1 MIEQLK
7 RYGINVRNGSRG
19 DVKTTCPK
27 CSQTRKHKADP
38 CLSVNVDDGVW
49 NCHNCGWKGGIVKP
63 KKEYTKPVPEH
74 KVLSQPVIDWF
85 ANRGISNQTLL
96 RYKVTESVQYMGS
109 EESKCINFNYY
120 LNGELVNIKYRDS
133 QKRFKLVSGAMLS
146 LYGIDVSVDNSDHEI
161 IITEGEID
169 TLSFYE
175 AGIKTA
181 VSVPNGASKGN
192 QKLEWLEE
200 MLSYLDGKKIY
211 LATDNDEAGLGLR
224 DELAR
229 RLGKQNCLVINLP
242 EKDANETL
250 LKHGA
255 SKLLECYQNAEP
267 FPVDGIDT
275 VTQGELVSL
284 WEQGYPKG
292 YDTGWDN
299 MDQHIQW
306 HPGMVT
312 LITGI
317 PGHGKTT
324 WLKNLLVRLADRH
337 GWSYLLYSAEEAN
350 ATFAMTDLLS
360 IKTGKSFFNAPS
372 TPRITKEEVEQ
383 NTPFLN
389 EHFKYYKLSENDS
402 TVEAIM
408 AKAEEM
414 VKRHGIRGLVI
425 DNMSTVERQITG
437 SSDNRHNQIGNMM
450 RDLRSFARDL
460 GIHIW
465 LVAHPKKLNK
475 VKQAVYEVPTGY
487 DVGDSS
493 HYYNAP
499 DLGVTVYRNRETGQT
514 EIHFWKIRFRFSGQE
529 ETDYFKFDITNS
541 RYTPTQK
548 VNDGTDKEKFYKQP
562 YEKLIQAGDI

>member
-1 MIEQLK
+1 
-7 RYGINVRNGSRG
+7 
-19 DVKTTCPK
+19 
-27 CSQTRKHKADP
+27 
-38 CLSVNVDDGVW
+38 
-49 NCHNCGWKGGIVKP
+49 
-63 KKEYTKPVPEH
+63 
-74 KVLSQPVIDWF
+74 
-85 ANRGISNQTLL
+85 
-96 RYKVTESVQYMGS
+96 
-109 EESKCINFNYY
+109 
-120 LNGELVNIKYRDS
+120 
-133 QKRFKLVSGAMLS
+133 
-146 LYGIDVSVDNSDHEI
+146 
-161 IITEGEID
+161 
-169 TLSFYE
+169 
-175 AGIKTA
+175 
-181 VSVPNGASKGN
+181 
-192 QKLEWLEE
+192 
-200 MLSYLDGKKIY
+200 
-211 LATDNDEAGLGLR
+211 
-224 DELAR
+224 
-229 RLGKQNCLVINLP
+229 
-242 EKDANETL
+242 
-250 LKHGA
+250 
-255 SKLLECYQNAEP
+255 
-267 FPVDGIDT
+267 
-275 VTQGELVSL
+275 
-284 WEQGYPKG
+284 
-292 YDTGWDN
+292 
-299 MDQHIQW
+299 
-306 HPGMVT
+306 MVT